1 MKCEF
6 HHQVCVT
13 NEPLFLYWISYCLHL
28 PWTLWTITIA
38 HTLTAM
44 ARSTMRS
51 LSVTTAY
58 SFIADRHIPQ
68 DWMCVSSSASRCH
81 WFVRVWSLGHNWSLQ
96 PGSPCVFD
104 LWRQNTA
111 GDSISDAGDG
121 QIKGWRPWCL
131 ERSVTKSIA
140 AMWPNHK
147 YNVTWR
153 STAELFLWSL
163 ANIKIIRM
171 EDRLWSVSNAC
182 QSAQA
187 YNYSDKFQFV

>member
-68 DWMCVSSSASRCH
+68 DWMCVSSTASRCH
-81 WFVRVWSLGHNWSLQ
+81 WFVRVRRLGHNWSLQ
-96 PGSPCVFD
+96 PGSPC
-104 LWRQNTA
+104 LSECLTC
-111 GDSISDAGDG
+111 GDRIQRGLQTRMQVTCKS
-121 QIKGWRPWCL
+121 KPWCL

-147 YNVTWR
+147 HNVTWQ

-171 EDRLWSVSNAC
+171 HDRSWSVSNAC

>member
-1 MKCEF
+1 MTHSSKPEEEAAGRWIRMKCEF

-68 DWMCVSSSASRCH
+68 DWMSVSSTASRCH
-81 WFVRVWSLGHNWSLQ
+81 WFVRVRRLGHNWSLQ
-96 PGSPCVFD
+96 PGSPCLSECLTCGDRIQRGLQTRMQV
-104 LWRQNTA
+104 TCKSKA
-111 GDSISDAGDG
+111 GGPGVWNGVSQSQLQQCDPI
-121 QIKGWRPWCL
+121 
-131 ERSVTKSIA
+131 T
-140 AMWPNHK
+140 
-147 YNVTWR
+147 
-153 STAELFLWSL
+153 ST
-163 ANIKIIRM
+163 M
-171 EDRLWSVSNAC
+171 
-182 QSAQA
+182 
-187 YNYSDKFQFV
+187 